1 MPMPL
6 CRPVIAIACLLLASA
21 AGFAQAPDLSQ
32 ASLEELMNIK
42 VITASKYQQ
51 SSQSAPSL
59 VTVVTADEIR
69 KYGYRTLADIL
80 RSVGGFYV
88 TYDRNYSYVGVRGFN
103 RPGDYNTR
111 ILLLLDGHRLNDAI
125 YDMAYVGTD
134 FVLDVDLIE
143 RVEVIRGPSS
153 SLYGTNAFFA
163 VINVITKRGAQLNGA
178 ELSSAAASF
187 NTYKGR
193 ASYGK
198 QFQPFELLLS
208 GTYYTSAGQNLFFPE
223 FNTPENN
230 FGVAAQGDDDRSRNL
245 FGELSIRKLTLR
257 AAYVEREKGIPTAA
271 FGDIFNNPASRSFDT
286 LRSFDAQYQTA
297 VHRDWEVSLRGFH
310 DLYKYDGKYAYQ
322 DPTQPNPILNVD
334 ASRGEWWGGEAR
346 LSHYLFEKHHVTAGM
361 ELRQNLRQD
370 QSNYDVQ
377 PSWLYL
383 DGHRSS
389 WLAAL
394 YVQDEFAVSSKFLLN
409 LGIRHDQYSTFGG
422 SSNPRLGLIYRP
434 REKTTLKFLYG
445 TAFRAPNSYELYYKS
460 STQIANPALQPESIS
475 TTEIVLEHGLGRHF
489 HLAASGYY
497 NHINSLISQYT
508 EPLEHRY
515 VFLNMDDVGSK
526 GLELELSAKWLSG
539 LEGRGSYNLQRTS
552 DRTTGQ
558 VLTNSPLHLAKL
570 GFIAPVVGNKLF
582 ASLDSWYMSR
592 RRTLS
597 GASVG
602 GFAVFNANL
611 LSRNLGRHA
620 ELSAGL
626 YNLFDKDYA
635 DPGAEEHLQDAL
647 RQDGRNFRVKLT
659 FHF

>member
-1 MPMPL
+1 MAFY
-6 CRPVIAIACLLLASA
+6 RTAIAIVSLFIGSA
-21 AGFAQAPDLSQ
+21 TLFAQTSDLSR
-32 ASLEELMNIK
+32 ASLEELMNIQ
-42 VITASKYQQ
+42 VYSASKYLQG
-51 SSQSAPSL
+51 SETAPSL
-59 VTVVTADEIR
+59 VTVVTADEIQ

-134 FVLDVDLIE
+134 FILDLDLIE

-178 ELSSAAASF
+178 ELSSEAGSF

-198 QFQPFELLLS
+198 QFHPFELLLS

-230 FGVAAQGDDDRSRNL
+230 FGVAAHGDDDRSRTL
-245 FGELSIRKLTLR
+245 FGELGIGKLALR

-271 FGDIFNNPASRSFDT
+271 FGDIFNNPISRSVDT
-286 LRSFDAQYQTA
+286 LRSFDAQYQTT

-322 DPTQPNPILNVD
+322 DLTQPNPILNVD
-334 ASRGEWWGGEAR
+334 SSRGEWWGGEAR
-346 LSHYLFEKHHVTAGM
+346 LSHYLFEKHRVTAGM

-383 DGHRSS
+383 DDHRSS

-394 YVQDEFAVSSKFLLN
+394 YVQDEFSVSPKFLLN

-422 SSNPRLGLIYRP
+422 STNPRLGLIYRP
-434 REKTTLKFLYG
+434 RGKTTLKFLYG
-445 TAFRAPNSYELYYKS
+445 TAFRAPNTFELYYNS
-460 STQIANPALQPESIS
+460 NTQIANPALRPESIS
-475 TTEIVLEHGLGRHF
+475 TSEIVLEHDLSRHF

-497 NHINSLISQYT
+497 NHINNLISQYT
-508 EPLEHRY
+508 EPLEDRY
-515 VFLNMDDVGSK
+515 VFRNMDAVGSK

-539 LEGRGSYNLQRTS
+539 LEGHASYNLQRTT

-570 GFIAPVVGNKLF
+570 GVIVPVVESKLF

-592 RRTLS
+592 RQTIS

-602 GFAVFNANL
+602 GFGLINATL
-611 LSRNLGRHA
+611 LSRNLGRHT
-620 ELSAGL
+620 ELSVGL
-626 YNLFDKDYA
+626 YNLFDKNYA
-635 DPGAEEHLQDAL
+635 DPGAEEHVQDAL
-647 RQDGRNFRVKLT
+647 RQDGRNFRVKVT
-659 FHF
+659 FRF